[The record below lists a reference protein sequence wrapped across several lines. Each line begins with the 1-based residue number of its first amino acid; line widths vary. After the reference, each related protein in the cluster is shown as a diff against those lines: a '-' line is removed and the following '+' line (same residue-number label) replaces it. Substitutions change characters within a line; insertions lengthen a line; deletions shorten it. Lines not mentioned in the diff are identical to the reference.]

1 MHSELE
7 NLVHKIGKVF
17 IINGNVSEYIV
28 ASLELFLLAKF
39 VISIPSKRIIMVIVI
54 LS

>member
-17 IINGNVSEYIV
+17 IINGDTSKDIV

-39 VISIPSKRIIMVIVI
+39 VISIPSKRIMMVIVI